1 MRSAVCGLRTAPNF
15 MSETGRAAT
24 SPTPKKNDIILL
36 DITDMNNLGFGVG
49 RHGGAVVFVRG
60 AVAGDRIEC
69 RIIKV
74 NKNFLVGRSERIIT
88 PSPHRA
94 GDKYCAAP
102 ESCGGCVWRNIRYE
116 HELELKRETVIN
128 AFRRAGLSDVKVGE
142 VRSTGVTSGYRNKA
156 QYPVGERAGGGLCAG
171 FYAAGTHKIVG
182 DADDCRLHPP
192 VFADI
197 ARRVCDFATK
207 KGVRA
212 YDERTGKGILRHIY
226 LRQGQKPSGESE
238 ITVCLV
244 INGENFPGA
253 RELAEYLMR
262 EFPLVVGL
270 LLNINTKNTNVVLGD
285 RYLTV
290 AGREYI
296 EDTLCGLRFRI
307 APDAF
312 YQVNRAGA
320 ELLYSLARERA
331 VGEFV
336 GSRGERG
343 ERGGT
348 LLDLYCGAGTI
359 GLSMAGDFSKIIGID
374 IVPGA
379 IDCARENARIN
390 SITNAA
396 FFCGD
401 ASDTDGILAA
411 AERERGSKIDA
422 DVVILDPPR
431 KGSTPELIKYIA
443 ARGIERVV
451 YVSCAPDTLA
461 RDCALF
467 RECGYEIGEVTPVDM
482 FSRTGHVETVVLI
495 TRVKD

>member
-1 MRSAVCGLRTAPNF
+1 MCGLRTAPSF
-15 MSETGRAAT
+15 MSELRKAAT
-24 SPTPKKNDIILL
+24 SSAPKKNDIILL

-49 RHGGAVVFVRG
+49 RHGGVVVFVRG

-74 NKNFLVGRSERIIT
+74 NKNFLVGRNERIIT
-88 PSPHRA
+88 PSPHRT
-94 GDKYCAAP
+94 GEIYCAAP

-116 HELELKRETVIN
+116 HELELKRQTVIN
-128 AFRRAGLSDVKVGE
+128 AFWRAGIADVKVGE
-142 VRSTGVTSGYRNKA
+142 VRSTGITSGYRNKA
-156 QYPVGERAGGGLCAG
+156 QYPVGERPGGSLYAG

-197 ARRVCDFATK
+197 ARRICDFATK
-207 KGVRA
+207 RGVRA

-226 LRQGQKPSGESE
+226 LRQGQRPSGESE
-238 ITVCLV
+238 INVCLV

-253 RELAEYLMR
+253 RELAEHLMR
-262 EFPLVVGL
+262 EFPSVVGL

-290 AGREYI
+290 AGRDYI

-331 VGEFV
+331 VGEFL
-336 GSRGERG
+336 SSKGEG
-343 ERGGT
+343 GGT

-359 GLSMAGDFSKIIGID
+359 GLSMAGDFAKVIGID

-379 IDCARENARIN
+379 IDCASENARIN
-390 SITNAA
+390 RITNAA

-411 AERERGSKIDA
+411 AERERGMKIDA

-443 ARGIERVV
+443 SRSIGRVV

-461 RDCALF
+461 RDCVLF

-482 FSRTGHVETVVLI
+482 FPRTGHVETVCLMS
-495 TRVKD
+495 RVKD